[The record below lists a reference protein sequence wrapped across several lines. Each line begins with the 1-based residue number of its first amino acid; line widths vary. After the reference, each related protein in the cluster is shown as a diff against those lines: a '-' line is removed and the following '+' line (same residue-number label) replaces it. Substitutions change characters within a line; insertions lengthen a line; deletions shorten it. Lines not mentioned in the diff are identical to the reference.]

1 MTSRVSSVCL
11 EQIADPMLLLQ
22 GVTDDRGIHVEIVQ
36 IVVPTFDAFTA
47 FSDIENPF
55 QGRQRLK
62 SSCNQ

>member
-1 MTSRVSSVCL
+1 
-11 EQIADPMLLLQ
+11 MLLLQ